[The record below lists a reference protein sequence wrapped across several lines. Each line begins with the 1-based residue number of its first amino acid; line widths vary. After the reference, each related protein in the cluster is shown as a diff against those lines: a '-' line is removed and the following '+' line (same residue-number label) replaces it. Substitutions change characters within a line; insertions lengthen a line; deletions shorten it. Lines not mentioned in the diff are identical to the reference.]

1 MFAQERQHKI
11 TELLEQRRKIGVY
24 DLQQLL
30 GVSPATLRRDLAQL
44 QRIGKL
50 VRTHG
55 GVLHTN
61 FRTGEPAFERK
72 VREAAAAKNRI
83 AEVAARLVPPNATVF
98 VDAGTTTL
106 EVGRRLLGRDDLTI
120 FTNSLPLLNE
130 RRTGKSALVSIGGEM
145 REISRALVGSVAL
158 DWLRRLRLDLAFIG
172 ASGLDTD
179 DGASTTE
186 LMEAAVK
193 KGIVTRSRR
202 TVLVAD
208 SSKWDKPAPI
218 LFAGWRD
225 FSDFVTDQRPSRA
238 RSETLQRHRVHWHA
252 PAA

>member
-72 VREAAAAKNRI
+72 VREASAAKARI
-83 AEVAARLVPPNATVF
+83 AEVAVRLVPPNATVF

-130 RRTGKSALVSIGGEM
+130 RRTMHLKVQFPGTIIHGHTPLQICRDFIPRSRQKFFDGTPQKRFGK
-145 REISRALVGSVAL
+145 
-158 DWLRRLRLDLAFIG
+158 WN
-172 ASGLDTD
+172 LDT
-179 DGASTTE
+179 
-186 LMEAAVK
+186 
-193 KGIVTRSRR
+193 GIIYGGPLTALLLPEEEIVQVERIEPTPP
-202 TVLVAD
+202 D
-208 SSKWDKPAPI
+208 
-218 LFAGWRD
+218 
-225 FSDFVTDQRPSRA
+225 
-238 RSETLQRHRVHWHA
+238 E
-252 PAA
+252 